1 MEPTPGTTVLV
12 FHYLDGSPDR
22 DFHLPGLLRGEPLHQ
37 RLDVL
42 LAEHRT
48 RALDPHI
55 DVYRCHANG
64 GLELEEVRL
73 LASNA

>member
-1 MEPTPGTTVLV
+1 VAPTPLTTVVIL
-12 FHYLDGSPDR
+12 HYLDGTPDR
-22 DFHLPGLLRGEPLHQ
+22 DFHLRGLLRGEPLHQ
-37 RLDVL
+37 RLDAL

-55 DVYRCHANG
+55 DLYRCHANG

-73 LASNA
+73 LASNL